1 MGDLHLEPEVVER
14 CGDRLAAA
22 GAAVDAQSRS
32 FTGTRELAAA
42 HPGIASALTLD
53 FCRRNW
59 SDRIE
64 SHGTG
69 IRLLGDNLHFA
80 VREYQAADA
89 RHAALLRGHSRV
101 PGE

>member
-1 MGDLHLEPEVVER
+1 MSDLHMEPDVVER
-14 CGDRLAAA
+14 CGDRLTDS
-22 GAAVDAQSRS
+22 GSAVAAQSRS
-32 FTGTRELAAA
+32 FTGTRELTAA

-64 SHGTG
+64 SHGTETG
-69 IRLLGDNLHFA
+69 LLGENFHFA
-80 VREYQAADA
+80 VREYLVADA

>member
-1 MGDLHLEPEVVER
+1 MEPDVVER
-14 CGDRLAAA
+14 CGDRLTDS
-22 GAAVDAQSRS
+22 GHAVSAQARS
-32 FTGTRELAAA
+32 FGETRSLTAA

-59 SDRIE
+59 SDRIDGHSTE
-64 SHGTG
+64 
-69 IRLLGDNLHFA
+69 INLLGDNFHFA
-80 VREYQAADA
+80 VREYLVADA

>member
-1 MGDLHLEPEVVER
+1 MSDLHMEPDVVER
-14 CGDRLAAA
+14 CGDRLDDS
-22 GAAVDAQSRS
+22 GHAVSAQSRS
-32 FTGTRELAAA
+32 FTQTRALTAA
-42 HPGIASALTLD
+42 HPGISSALTLD

-59 SDRIE
+59 ADRIE
-64 SHGTG
+64 SHGNETA
-69 IRLLGDNLHFA
+69 LLGDNFHFA